1 MKAAVYPGSFDP
13 VTNGHLDIIYRAS
26 KVFDEIR
33 VVIMI
38 NSAKRYTFSV
48 EERLEML
55 REAVKD
61 FPGKVIV
68 ESHDGLLVDYCRSV
82 ETYTVIRGLRALTDF
97 EGEFQ
102 MAVLNRKLEPKVES
116 VLFVTST
123 EFSYVSSSAVRE
135 LASYGGDL
143 CNMVPEHVRLALEE
157 KFKDD
162 PHRKHS

>member
-1 MKAAVYPGSFDP
+1 MKQAVYPGSFDP

-33 VVIMI
+33 VVVMI
-38 NSAKRYTFSV
+38 NAEKHCTFSV
-48 EERLEML
+48 LQRVEML
-55 REAVKD
+55 RQAVAD

-68 ESHDGLLVDYCRSV
+68 DSHDGLLVEYCRKV
-82 ETYTVIRGLRALTDF
+82 GIYTVVRGMRALTDF

-102 MAVLNRKLEPKVES
+102 MAILNRKQDERVES

-123 EFSYVSSSAVRE
+123 EFSYVSSSAVKE

-143 CNMVPEHVRLALEE
+143 CNMVPAHVAEQL
-157 KFKDD
+157 KQKYQ
-162 PHRKHS
+162 KTT